1 MYKVTV
7 KKSAA
12 KALSKLSKQMAN
24 RLIPAIKAL
33 GEEPRPVGCKKLQ
46 GEEDLW
52 RIRVGD
58 CRVVYSIEDTIMIVD
73 VLQIAHRKDIYRK

>member
-12 KALSKLSKQMAN
+12 KALSKLSKQVAN

-58 CRVVYSIEDTIMIVD
+58 YRVVYSIEYTVMIVD

>member
-33 GEEPRPVGCKKLQ
+33 GEEPRPVGCKKL
-46 GEEDLW
+46 
-52 RIRVGD
+52 
-58 CRVVYSIEDTIMIVD
+58 
-73 VLQIAHRKDIYRK
+73 